1 MILPAFDID
10 VYVVGKYHLFILP
23 VNDICIVKN
32 KIGILSYINLNLNFI
47 PAQFNLKKE
56 RSSDT
61 VLVMIM
67 RNVPQMICEN
77 FS

>member
-10 VYVVGKYHLFILP
+10 VYVVGIYHLLILP

-61 VLVMIM
+61 VLVMEM
-67 RNVPQMICEN
+67 RNVPHDL
-77 FS
+77 